1 MAAIIAT
8 IHLKKYFHSSE
19 KYFFYFLW
27 IVVVMETVGA
37 VLGTILQI
45 QINWM
50 YIIYTFLSFLF
61 YFIWF
66 NKIVKTKNFKKIIL
80 LLVSLF
86 VIIAIKDFITE
97 SWKNYHQLTFVA
109 GAINIII
116 FSFLYFSELLNSNQ
130 VLNLKEKL
138 SFWISTG
145 LLLFNVGMVP
155 LMVFSERFNANNEL
169 RIVILICLN
178 AILYTCYSLGFIWS
192 KKEIN

>member
-1 MAAIIAT
+1 M
-8 IHLKKYFHSSE
+8 
-19 KYFFYFLW
+19 
-27 IVVVMETVGA
+27 
-37 VLGTILQI
+37 
-45 QINWM
+45 
-50 YIIYTFLSFLF
+50 
-61 YFIWF
+61 
-66 NKIVKTKNFKKIIL
+66 
-80 LLVSLF
+80 
-86 VIIAIKDFITE
+86 
-97 SWKNYHQLTFVA
+97 
-109 GAINIII
+109 
-116 FSFLYFSELLNSNQ
+116 YFSELLNSNQ